1 MLEMLVGLT
10 GIVLTIPTI
19 YAYVRYR
26 DVFHPLFFIAPMAA
40 FIYVYMPT
48 ALMNSS
54 ELFLYLTESQAV
66 FAQLVI
72 VLILTAFVTGCLI
85 GSTPSIR
92 TPLLTTSINPRVLIT
107 GAFVLGAI
115 GFTAWAYMMSAS
127 GGVRNVFSQSYGAAW
142 SDIGYIR
149 DAVFLLL
156 AGLLLLLTP
165 ESWRNRTRLSL
176 IAIAV
181 FSMPW
186 LLQGLLGARR
196 GPIFVTA
203 VGVGM
208 AWYLARG
215 RRPSVVLLTAAG
227 ASLGLLMLFLVTN
240 RGAIYI
246 GSEKEFTTDIGEA
259 VTAAHRANE
268 YIYSAG
274 CINASDQKG
283 KFYWGKRYLAQV
295 FVRPIPRQLW
305 PTKYEDTVPELQKN
319 AGTGGGGL
327 MDVMGWEEEPGAA
340 AAMAADLWV
349 EFFWLAVPVA
359 GFIGWGYGT
368 VWRRAITIGRVWI
381 TQYTI
386 LVMLSVYLVTQS
398 MEAVIF
404 RLLII
409 SIPIHLV
416 WRRAVVATPP
426 SVLAYRTHPS
436 PLA

>member
-1 MLEMLVGLT
+1 MLESLISLT
-10 GIVLTIPTI
+10 AALLIIPTI
-19 YAYVRYR
+19 YVYVRYR
-26 DVFHPLFFIAPMAA
+26 DVFHPLLFVAPMA
-40 FIYVYMPT
+40 FFLYVYMPT
-48 ALMNSS
+48 ELINTS
-54 ELFLYLTESQAV
+54 ELFLYLTPSQAV

-72 VLILTAFVTGCLI
+72 VFILAAFVTGCLI
-85 GSTPSIR
+85 GSKPSIR
-92 TPLLTTSINPRVLIT
+92 MPPVTDSINPRTLIN

-165 ESWRNRTRLSL
+165 ESWRNRTRLSFL
-176 IAIAV
+176 AIAV

-215 RRPSVVLLTAAG
+215 RRPSVVLLATAG
-227 ASLGLLMLFLVTN
+227 ASLGMLMLFLVTN
-240 RGAIYI
+240 RSAIYI
-246 GSEKEFTTDIGEA
+246 GSEKEFTTDIGGA

-274 CINASDQKG
+274 CINASEQKG

-295 FVRPIPRQLW
+295 FVRPIPRQIW
-305 PTKYEDTVPELQKN
+305 PTKYEDTVPELQQN
-319 AGTGGGGL
+319 AGSGGGGL
-327 MDVMGWEEEPGAA
+327 MEVMGWEEEPGAA

-349 EFFWLAVPVA
+349 EFSWLAILVS
-359 GFIGWGYGT
+359 GLIGWGYGA
-368 VWRRAITIGRVWI
+368 VWRRAITLGRVWI

-386 LVMLSVYLVTQS
+386 LIMLSVYLVTQS

-409 SIPIHLV
+409 SIPIHFV
-416 WRRAVVATPP
+416 WRRSVVPLPP
-426 SVLAYRTHPS
+426 AAIDYRAHPR
-436 PLA
+436 PLV